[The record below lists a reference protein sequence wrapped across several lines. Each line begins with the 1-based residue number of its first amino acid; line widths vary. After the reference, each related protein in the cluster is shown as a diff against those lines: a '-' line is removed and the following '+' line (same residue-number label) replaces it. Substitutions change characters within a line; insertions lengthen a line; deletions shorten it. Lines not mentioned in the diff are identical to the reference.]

1 MSIKQ
6 QFSVTLPLDMAEA
19 VEAKLRLGEYASESE
34 LLSDGVRALLDRDS
48 SLEQWL
54 REVVVAGHAE
64 YLADPSQAA
73 PAEELLSRIKARRAG
88 RR

>member
-1 MSIKQ
+1 MSTKQ

-34 LLSDGVRALLDRDS
+34 LLSDGVRALLDRDA
-48 SLEQWL
+48 SLETWL

-64 YLADPSQAA
+64 FLADPSKGA
-73 PAEELLSRIKARRAG
+73 PARELLSRIKARRAG